1 MQPDRAHLGVVPRPQ
16 AQAPGVLPLPDVLDA
31 RHRLPAQ
38 EGQQPVGGERAG
50 HGQVDDDG
58 VGQGSAHSCHHAPV
72 TDPSTP
78 PTRWELTVVG
88 DKWDWYV
95 NRFNRQV
102 AEGNDL
108 EGEARFLDMMADRG
122 STILDGGCGT
132 GRVAAA
138 LHRMGHRVVG
148 LDRDAGLIEI
158 ARRRY
163 PGPPFL
169 VGDLLAAPQALA
181 AAGQPT
187 GFDLVALPG
196 NVMVYLA
203 PGTERDVLAVL
214 GGLLRPGGRLVTGF
228 ATDRDYT
235 VTALATDAEAVGL
248 AVEHRFATWHL
259 DPWTPAADWAV
270 TVLRRPA

>member
-1 MQPDRAHLGVVPRPQ
+1 M
-16 AQAPGVLPLPDVLDA
+16 
-31 RHRLPAQ
+31 
-38 EGQQPVGGERAG
+38 
-50 HGQVDDDG
+50 
-58 VGQGSAHSCHHAPV
+58 